1 MNGILNGYKKRYE
14 LVELVIPA
22 NSTGT
27 RFPYPDIPQLRD
39 DTTQDIVIMG
49 LETFSVD
56 AMPLS
61 PNGNPVATMA
71 DLQNSFLILYIDGE
85 ESMRQIPLVRMQPIW
100 ESLNTG
106 LLQGVLKELD
116 VENLR
121 VDWNKSYIQAAAP
134 YAAGANPQFSIML
147 GVWYKKLR
155 SGEWEVISK
164 NIPEGW

>member
-22 NSTGT
+22 NSPGT

-49 LETFSVD
+49 LETFAVD

-61 PNGNPVATMA
+61 PNGNTVATMA

-85 ESMRQIPLVRMQPIW
+85 ESIRQIPLVRMQPIW
-100 ESLNTG
+100 QSLNTG
-106 LLQGVLKELD
+106 LLQGVQRELD

-121 VDWNKSYIQAAAP
+121 VDWNKSYIQAATP
-134 YAAGANPQFSIML
+134 YAVGANPQFSIML

-155 SGEWEVISK
+155 AGEWTTISQ
-164 NIPEGW
+164 NIPQGW